1 MPKALMLA
9 FTQPTTDEAVEEFN
23 DWYSNKH
30 VYDLLNIEG
39 FISATRYELPKGIET
54 LPGVPDGVSQRYMAL
69 YEIEADDEAGLQKFA
84 DALKVALSDGT
95 ADIHPMLDMG
105 NLAASFC
112 LPIGER
118 IDHDS
123 PRPEA
128 RAEA

>member
-9 FTQPTTDEAVEEFN
+9 FTQPISEDADEEFN

-30 VYDLLNIEG
+30 VFDLLNIEG

-54 LPGVPDGVSQRYMAL
+54 LPGIPDGVSQKYMAL
-69 YEIEADDEAGLQKFA
+69 YEIEAEDTDGLQKFA

-95 ADIHPMLDMG
+95 ADIHPKLDME
-105 NLAASFC
+105 NIAASFC

-118 IDHDS
+118 IDHNS
-123 PRPEA
+123 PKPQE

>member
-9 FTQPTTDEAVEEFN
+9 FTSPVSDEAGDEFN

-30 VYDLLNIEG
+30 VFDLLDIEG
-39 FISATRYELPKGIET
+39 FVSATRYELPKGIET

-69 YEIEADDEAGLQKFA
+69 YEIEGETEEDLQRFA

-95 ADIHPMLDMG
+95 ADIHPKLDME

-118 IDHDS
+118 IDHSS
-123 PRPEA
+123 PKPDA

>member
-9 FTQPTTDEAVEEFN
+9 FTHPVSEEAEDEFN

-30 VYDLLNIEG
+30 VYDLLEIEG
-39 FISATRYELPKGIET
+39 FVSATRYELPKGIET
-54 LPGVPDGVSQRYMAL
+54 LPGVPDGVSQGYMAL
-69 YEIEADDEAGLQKFA
+69 YEIEATDEEGLQKFA
-84 DALKVALSDGT
+84 DALKTALSDGT

-118 IDHDS
+118 VDHES
-123 PRPEA
+123 PKPGR